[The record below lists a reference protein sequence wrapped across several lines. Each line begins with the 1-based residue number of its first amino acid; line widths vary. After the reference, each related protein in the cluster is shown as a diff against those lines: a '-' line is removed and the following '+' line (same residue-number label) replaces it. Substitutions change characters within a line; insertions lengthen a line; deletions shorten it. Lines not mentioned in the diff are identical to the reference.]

1 MQFAYPMAL
10 TPDDRDGGFVV
21 SCRDLPEAIT
31 QGETVADCWRE
42 AADCLEEA
50 IAARLDDRR
59 EIPLPSPAVAGEY
72 AVAVP
77 VRTALKAA
85 LYLALRETG
94 VSPGELAQRLGVE
107 EKQVRHWL
115 DPRRRQPAE
124 TLERALA
131 ALNRRLT
138 IEVRAAA

>member
-10 TPDDRDGGFVV
+10 TLDDRDGGFVV

-31 QGETVADCWRE
+31 QGETVADCLRE

-59 EIPLPSPAVAGEY
+59 EIPLPSPAAAGEY

-77 VRTALKAA
+77 IQTALKAA

-94 VSPGELAQRLGVE
+94 VSPGELARRLGANE
-107 EKQVRHWL
+107 QQVQHWL
-115 DPRRRQPAE
+115 DPRRCHPAE

-131 ALNRRLT
+131 ALDRRLT
-138 IEVRAAA
+138 IDVRAAA